1 MKYSILILLGMMN
14 LALAEPAAPVPPE
27 PKPSALP
34 AGLNIL
40 MVGDSN
46 TEIGHIPGGL
56 ARRLEEKFGFFGTG
70 YRSLSA
76 IIGMGSGY
84 LPYLRLSHDPGWE
97 LYAMV
102 GGPGTPAKPFLS
114 PDGTGLMG
122 KSAGLTAT
130 VEFWGTA
137 IDIFSLDGPSFAG
150 EFSAEVDG
158 RAPLVVKSA
167 SAERTVRKTTI
178 SDLKA
183 GWHTL
188 QISTLTGSPVFLLGV
203 NARNETSTAGPV
215 ATLHKWGKGWATTAD
230 FTKIDETIFTSAVR
244 ELSPDVTVVL
254 LGTNDHNLAGNN
266 RDQFAANLR
275 VILDRIRSGAPHSKI
290 LVVSTIQVNSP
301 WSNNGLKEYRGILPE
316 LCAELGVSYWD
327 MSGWFGTYAENQA
340 AGHMLDDVHVNE
352 KGGDKIAGQL
362 FEEVLRVATQPPLAA
377 VTKTEP
383 IHTKGLPVPTLPAQV
398 PGLVAWWSAAGAL
411 TQTADGLVSLV
422 ADQSGRKTDADAP
435 WQASRPS
442 LVKVEGLPVLRFDG
456 KGNHLRFPRLLR
468 AGTIILLA
476 RIDFPI
482 FGHPYFNTRPF
493 HMAITRPR
501 KAVSTQFASP
511 SLIKGKAFLNGMPV
525 VLGDHEDSTLELGG
539 ESFQILSLVLRSPE
553 QIGYFGWGGSWN
565 FDNYTKGE
573 FAELL
578 IYDRALKEDEIKSI
592 ENDLASRWRRLP
604 GLQNAETL
612 ATP

>member
-1 MKYSILILLGMMN
+1 MMN
-14 LALAEPAAPVPPE
+14 LALAEPVAPVPPE

-34 AGLNIL
+34 AGLNVLI
-40 MVGDSN
+40 VGDSN
-46 TEIGHIPGGL
+46 TEIGHISGGL
-56 ARRLEEKFGFFGTG
+56 ARRLEENFGFFGTG

-84 LPYLRLSHDPGWE
+84 LPYLKLSHDPSWE

-102 GGPGTPAKPFLS
+102 GGPSKPAKPFLS

-122 KSAGLTAT
+122 KAAGLTAT

-137 IDIFSLDGPSFAG
+137 IDIFSLAGRSFDG

-167 SAERTVRKTTI
+167 SAERTVRKTTV
-178 SDLKA
+178 SGLKP

-188 QISTLTGSPVFLLGV
+188 RISTLSASPVLLLGV
-203 NARNETSTAGPV
+203 NAQNETSSPGPV
-215 ATLHKWGKGWATTAD
+215 ATVHKWGKGWATTAD
-230 FTKIDETIFTSAVR
+230 FAQIDETVFTSAVR

-275 VILDRIRSGAPHSKI
+275 VILDRIRSGAPQTKI

-316 LCAELGVSYWD
+316 LCKEAGVSYWD
-327 MSGWFGTYAENQA
+327 MSGWFGTYAENKA
-340 AGHMLDDVHVNE
+340 AEHMLDNVHVNE

-362 FEEVLRVATQPPLAA
+362 FEEVLRVATQPALTPAPNADLVRTEGSPL
-377 VTKTEP
+377 
-383 IHTKGLPVPTLPAQV
+383 PTLPAEV
-398 PGLVAWWSAAGAL
+398 PGLVAWWSAAGGL
-411 TQTADGLVSLV
+411 TQTADGLVSLAV
-422 ADQSGRKTDADAP
+422 DQSGQKTNADAP

-456 KGNHLRFPRLLR
+456 KGNHLRFSRMLR
-468 AGTIILLA
+468 ARTIILLA
-476 RIDFPI
+476 RIDYPI

-493 HMAITRPR
+493 SMSATKPG
-501 KAVSTQFASP
+501 KALSSQYASEAVT
-511 SLIKGKAFLNGMPV
+511 KGLAFLNGKPV
-525 VLGDHEDSTLELGG
+525 VPGDQDEAGMELDG
-539 ESFQILSLVLRSPE
+539 ENFQILSMVFQKPVE
-553 QIGYFGWGGSWN
+553 IGYFGWGGSWN
-565 FDNYTKGE
+565 FDRYVKGE

-578 IYDRALKEDEIKSI
+578 VYDRALTDTELRTI
-592 ENDLASRWRRLP
+592 EADLVSRWIALP
-604 GLQNAETL
+604 GVRAEGNAI
-612 ATP
+612 AP